1 MWQSQHSELLL
12 HLLLKLAQEDGLYT
26 QQIIQVTVRETAK
39 AQEER
44 KEMAKQQEADV
55 VNLGIRAP
63 RRGIVK
69 AF

>member
-1 MWQSQHSELLL
+1 M
-12 HLLLKLAQEDGLYT
+12 KLAQEDGLYT